1 LPISYFFFKKKI
13 TSLNTWLQN
22 MNLEKILNNH

>member
-1 LPISYFFFKKKI
+1 LPISYFFLKKKI